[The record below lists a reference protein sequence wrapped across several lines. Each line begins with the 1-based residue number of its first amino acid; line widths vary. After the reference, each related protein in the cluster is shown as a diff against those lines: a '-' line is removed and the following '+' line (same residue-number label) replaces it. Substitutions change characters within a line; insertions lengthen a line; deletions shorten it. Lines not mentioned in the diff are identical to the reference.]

1 MAQIGAVSGIRRP
14 RTGLQV
20 AEVNAR
26 LPYLANMMAQKSQE
40 EFQGAQIQNMEAQ
53 RKLDESRYGLEQRK
67 FSLDEGMFGL
77 EEKKFKL
84 AEGEYGLK
92 EQGLTLEQQRVAE
105 EARKNTW
112 EQQVYKKTRAF
123 EEDREQREMGI
134 KAAGL
139 GLSLFGSKMA
149 GGGGTLGD
157 LGNKVSG
164 LWSSLFG
171 NTQTAP
177 GTPVTPPFSTSGP
190 VSGLNI
196 GASLAGGVMGFGAGK
211 LLGGKNKM
219 KSSLIG
225 AGVGGLA
232 SYLGGG
238 GNVGSAFGGALLGG
252 LGGLF

>member
-1 MAQIGAVSGIRRP
+1 
-14 RTGLQV
+14 
-20 AEVNAR
+20 
-26 LPYLANMMAQKSQE
+26 MMAQKSQE
-40 EFQGAQIQNMEAQ
+40 EFQGAQIQDMEAR

-67 FSLDEGMFGL
+67 FALEEGSFGLDQRKLALDESAYGL

-105 EARKNTW
+105 EARKNAW
-112 EQQVYKKTRAF
+112 EQQVYKKTRAL
-123 EEDREQREMGI
+123 EEDKEQREMGI
-134 KAAGL
+134 KAAGM
-139 GLSLFGSKMA
+139 GMSLFGSKML

-171 NTQTAP
+171 SSQIAP
-177 GTPVTPPFSTSGP
+177 GTPKAPPFSTTGP
-190 VSGLNI
+190 ISGLDI
-196 GASLAGGVMGFGAGK
+196 GASIAGGAMGFGAGK
-211 LLGGKNKM
+211 MFGGRNKL

-238 GNVGSAFGGALLGG
+238 QSLSSSFGGALLGG